1 MSNIAIVG
9 VESSGKT
16 ALMISWGWHY
26 QHPDRNGYYLTP
38 DPKGGQNTLDYV
50 CNEMNRMRGGSW
62 PMATSKDES
71 RQLNWVLG
79 RNGSS
84 LGEMSFI
91 DFGGELYRDAFN
103 DGPSAALA
111 LKERTFWD
119 KIAGKPEHQDTPV
132 EKLQRHVKNCSALV
146 ILMNLADVINDPQMA
161 EPRTRQ
167 MISIVKSMM
176 DVVRKRQAMG
186 GVALVFTQADS
197 YADIIEKSGSLKN
210 TYQSYLPVI
219 AAHFP
224 NVRLF
229 AVSAVNKTIPSEDG
243 YPVPAANFE
252 AEGFEKLTAWV
263 ALRQGINPRLLLD
276 PRLLLVSLIIPYF
289 IPFLLLYVL
298 FCFLPRKFR
307 FWKAR
312 GWRIKRTK

>member
-1 MSNIAIVG
+1 MGNIAIVG
-9 VESSGKT
+9 VEQSGKT

-38 DPKGGQNTLDYV
+38 DPRGGQNTLDYV
-50 CNEMNRMRGGSW
+50 CNEMNRMRGGHW
-62 PMATSKDES
+62 PIATSKDES
-71 RQLNWVLG
+71 RKLDWELG
-79 RNGSS
+79 RKGAT
-84 LGEMSFI
+84 LGEVSFI
-91 DFGGELYRDAFN
+91 DFGGELYREAFN

-146 ILMNLADVINDPQMA
+146 ILINLADVINDPQMTD
-161 EPRTRQ
+161 PRTRQ

-176 DVVRKRQAMG
+176 DVVRERDAMG

-197 YADIIEKSGSLKN
+197 YAGIIEKSGSLKN
-210 TYQSYLPVI
+210 AYRTYLPVI
-219 AAHFP
+219 SAHFP

-229 AVSAVNKTIPSEDG
+229 AVAAVNKTIPSDDG
-243 YPVPAANFE
+243 YSVPAANFD
-252 AEGFEKLTAWV
+252 AEGLEKLTAWI
-263 ALRQGINPRLLLD
+263 ALWQIENWIVDVNFGLLLMYI
-276 PRLLLVSLIIPYF
+276 IIPF
-289 IPFLLLYVL
+289 CWPFLFFWV
-298 FCFLPRKFR
+298 LPRKFR

-312 GWRIKRTK
+312 GWRIKRTKR